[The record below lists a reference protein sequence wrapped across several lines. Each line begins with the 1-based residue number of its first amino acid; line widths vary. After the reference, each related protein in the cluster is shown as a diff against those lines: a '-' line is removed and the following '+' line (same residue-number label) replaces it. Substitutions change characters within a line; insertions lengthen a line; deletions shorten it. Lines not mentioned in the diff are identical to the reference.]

1 MPPSVKP
8 LNRAPYNKA
17 LPPKMKNLIRGIYL
31 IGCIQVAFVPELFD
45 LNIGYFFVLNLDL
58 LNAGPKIADRIL
70 LSRAKRGDLIEKIP
84 G

>member
-1 MPPSVKP
+1 
-8 LNRAPYNKA
+8 
-17 LPPKMKNLIRGIYL
+17 L
-31 IGCIQVAFVPELFD
+31 IGCIQVVFVPELFD
-45 LNIGYFFVLNLDL
+45 LKIGCFFVLNLDL